1 MLNRIIS
8 FSLSNR
14 ILIVVASLLLI
25 VFGSYIA
32 IRMEVDVFPDLTAP
46 TVVVLTEAHGMAPE
60 EVEKL
65 VTFPIETSVN
75 GATNVRRVRSS
86 SSAGISIVWVEFE
99 WNTDIFKAR
108 QIVNEKIISIAEK
121 LPAGVGN
128 PTMAPQSSIMGEVM
142 FISLTSDTTSLMNLR
157 TIADWTIRPRLLS
170 TGGVAQV
177 IIMGG
182 EYKQYQILA
191 SPQKMHFYKVSLNEL
206 LIASKQANGNS
217 SGGFMN
223 EFGNEYIVKGIGRTH
238 DVNELGKSVIKSSN
252 GKVIR
257 IEDVAEI
264 KIGAAQKIGDAS
276 SNMKPAIVLSIAKQP
291 ATNTLEL
298 TEKID
303 DAVAEMQSN
312 LPPDI
317 HINTHIFRQADFI
330 NASIS
335 NIQKTL
341 LEGSIFVV
349 IILFLFLMNWRATII
364 SLLAIP
370 ISLITAILT
379 LHWLGYNI
387 NTMSLGGMAIAIGA
401 LVDDAIIDVENV
413 FKRLKQN
420 AIKPIEERKDKL
432 TVIFDASVE
441 IRTSIINATFI
452 IIVAFIPLFFLSGM
466 EGKLLAPLGI
476 AFIVSLFAS
485 LIVSIT
491 LTPVLGSYL
500 LADEKMLRKQHKESW
515 LVERLQ
521 NIYTKLLEKIMRW
534 KKSIIAVSAVLF
546 IASLLVMTQLGR
558 SFLPEFNEG
567 SLVISVVSLPGI
579 SLNESNKLG
588 TQVEKALLTI
598 PEIKITT
605 RRTGRA
611 ELDEHAQGVNASE
624 VEAPFTLDKR
634 SREEF
639 MTEVRE
645 KLAGV
650 SGVNITIGQPIGH
663 RIDHMLSGTRAN
675 IAIKIFGADLN
686 KLFTISNQIKN
697 EIQNIE
703 GLVDL
708 SVEQQIDIPQIQI
721 KAKRDMLN
729 HYGITIGEF
738 NEFIDVAF
746 AGEKISEIYEG
757 NKTFDLILRFD
768 DANRGT
774 IENIRNTMFFVN
786 GELSI
791 VNNGEYLPIHNSQ
804 LTNDNSQ
811 LPIHNSQLTNDNS
824 PFTIPLHY
832 IADIVS
838 TSGPNTINR
847 ENVQRKTLV
856 SANVAGRDQKSV
868 VEEIQKIISSKIKL
882 PEGYHI
888 EYAGQFQ
895 SESEAS
901 KTLLVTS
908 LLSLLVIFLLLF
920 QEFKNVKIASII
932 LLNLPLALIGGVFS
946 IWLTSG
952 IMSIPSIIGF
962 ITLFGVATRNG
973 ILLVSHY
980 KTLREE
986 GFSLYDTIIIGS
998 KDRLSPILM
1007 TALTAGLAL
1016 VPLAIA
1022 GDLPG
1027 NEIQSPMAKVIL
1039 GGLFTST
1046 LLNIFIVPVVYY
1058 LANRNG
1064 ELSKVNRE

>member
-1 MLNRIIS
+1 MLNKIIK
-8 FSLSNR
+8 FSLGNR
-14 ILIVVASLLLI
+14 LLIIVVSILLI

-32 IRMEVDVFPDLTAP
+32 TQMDVDVFPDLTAP

-65 VTFPIETSVN
+65 VTFPLETSVN

-86 SSAGISIVWVEFE
+86 SSAGISIMWVEFE

-108 QIVNEKIISIAEK
+108 QIVNEKITAVAEK
-121 LPAGVGN
+121 LPQGVGN
-128 PTMAPQSSIMGEVM
+128 PTMAPQSSIMGEIM
-142 FISLTSDTTSLMNLR
+142 FISLTSDSTSMMDLR
-157 TIADWTIRPRLLS
+157 TIADWTIRPRLLA

-177 IIMGG
+177 IVMGG

-191 SPQKMHFYKVSLNEL
+191 SPQKMNYYNVSLNEL
-206 LIASKQANGNS
+206 LTAAKEANGNS

-223 EFGNEYIVKGIGRTH
+223 EFGNEYIVKGIGRTN

-257 IEDVAEI
+257 IEDVAEL
-264 KIGAAQKIGDAS
+264 KISVAQKIGDAS
-276 SNMKPAIVLSIAKQP
+276 SNTKPAVVLSIAKQP
-291 ATNTLEL
+291 TTNTLKL

-303 DAVAEMQSN
+303 DAIADMKNN

-317 HINTHIFRQADFI
+317 KINTHIFRQADFI

-335 NIQKTL
+335 NIKKTL

-349 IILFLFLMNWRATII
+349 IILFLFLMNWRATLI

-370 ISLITAILT
+370 ISLIAAILT

-420 AIKPIEERKDKL
+420 AVKPEAERINKL
-432 TVIFDASVE
+432 QVIFDASVE

-452 IIVAFIPLFFLSGM
+452 IIVAFVPLFFLSGM

-476 AFIVSLFAS
+476 AFIISLFAS

-491 LTPVLGSYL
+491 LTPVLGSFL
-500 LADEKMLRKQHKESW
+500 LADEKMLQKQHKESW

-521 NIYTKLLEKIMRW
+521 KIYTSALIKVMQIKKTVIAFSTVLL
-534 KKSIIAVSAVLF
+534 
-546 IASLLVMTQLGR
+546 IASLFVMSQLGR

-567 SLVISVVSLPGI
+567 SLVISAVSLPGI
-579 SLNESNKLG
+579 SLDESNKIG
-588 TQVEKALLTI
+588 TQVEQALLSI

-611 ELDEHAQGVNASE
+611 ESDEHGQGVNGAE
-624 VEAPFTLDKR
+624 IEAPFVLTHR

-639 MTEVRE
+639 MMDVRK
-645 KLAGV
+645 KLAGIT
-650 SGVNITIGQPIGH
+650 GVNITIGQPIGH

-675 IAIKIFGADLN
+675 IAIKLFGTDLN
-686 KLFTISNQIKN
+686 KLFSLSNQIKN
-697 EIQNIE
+697 NIQDIE

-708 SVEQQIDIPQIQI
+708 SVEQQVEIPQVQI
-721 KAKRDMLN
+721 KAKRDILN

-738 NEFIDVAF
+738 NEFVDVAF
-746 AGEKISEIYEG
+746 AGEKVSEIYEN

-768 DANRGT
+768 DANRGS
-774 IENIRNTMFFVN
+774 IENVRNTLIDV
-786 GELSI
+786 GVSA
-791 VNNGEYLPIHNSQ
+791 
-804 LTNDNSQ
+804 NDEMSDTENTGPATQS
-811 LPIHNSQLTNDNS
+811 HHRR
-824 PFTIPLHY
+824 IPLHY
-832 IADIVS
+832 IADIIS
-838 TSGPNTINR
+838 TSGPSTINR
-847 ENVQRKTLV
+847 ENVQRKTIV
-856 SANVAGRDQKSV
+856 SANVAGRDQKSA
-868 VEEIQKIISSKIKL
+868 VEEIQKTIKDKVKL

-888 EYAGQFQ
+888 EYGGQFQ
-895 SESEAS
+895 AESEAS
-901 KTLLVTS
+901 KILLIAS
-908 LLSLLVIFLLLF
+908 LLSLLVIFLLLY
-920 QEFKNVKIASII
+920 QEFKNVKTASII

-946 IWLTSG
+946 IYFTNG

-986 GFSLYDTIIIGS
+986 GFNLYDTIIQGS

-1007 TALTAGLAL
+1007 TALCAGLAL
-1016 VPLAIA
+1016 IPLAIA

-1039 GGLFTST
+1039 GGLLTST

-1058 LANRNG
+1058 LSNKN
-1064 ELSKVNRE
+1064 SN